1 MSEDKKRDRK
11 TDEAKRRFG
20 RFRFAYI
27 ILAALVIIFCLV
39 KISLWNSRSADDQL
53 TAINIERAIP
63 ESEDA
68 GVAYRKLTEDHSPLP
83 YDPPVVDEQTQSLTI
98 KKPWSRKDYPI
109 LAAWL
114 DERQDLISNLL
125 DISKMEKCRLA
136 ILSER
141 QQEYYFTNL
150 VRQMRGWASLLV
162 RSANMDTGEGRIDTA
177 IEKYTCVLQ
186 MGFHLCQQPVLFYYN
201 NGVAHELLALQSLE
215 KLITQ
220 TELTEKQ
227 LTVIEAALPSTRNNW
242 KQQSKIMTKIQR
254 LFEKKLLDRGPRP
267 RITDWR
273 RYWEYWKQTSKPDDH
288 FLNRTHAFHLYTLA
302 NRRRMDIMIA
312 LRRYKNKSGHWP
324 QSLDRIEPPLSKEM
338 LTDPDNN
345 KPFVYELKG
354 EDFTLSHRGAN

>member
-20 RFRFAYI
+20 RCWFAYI

-53 TAINIERAIP
+53 TEINVERAIP

-68 GVAYRKLTEDHSPLP
+68 GVAYRKLAEDHSPLP
-83 YDPPVVDEQTQSLTI
+83 DDPPVVNEQTQSLTI

-141 QQEYYFTNL
+141 QQEHYFTNL

-162 RSANMDTGEGRIDTA
+162 RSANMDR
-177 IEKYTCVLQ
+177 
-186 MGFHLCQQPVLFYYN
+186 F
-201 NGVAHELLALQSLE
+201 S
-215 KLITQ
+215 
-220 TELTEKQ
+220 
-227 LTVIEAALPSTRNNW
+227 
-242 KQQSKIMTKIQR
+242 
-254 LFEKKLLDRGPRP
+254 
-267 RITDWR
+267 
-273 RYWEYWKQTSKPDDH
+273 
-288 FLNRTHAFHLYTLA
+288 
-302 NRRRMDIMIA
+302 
-312 LRRYKNKSGHWP
+312 
-324 QSLDRIEPPLSKEM
+324 
-338 LTDPDNN
+338 
-345 KPFVYELKG
+345 
-354 EDFTLSHRGAN
+354 